1 MKLSKMKDL
10 DYFFEKA
17 HWAVTFAFGW
27 ALASSCSLAT
37 FAIFTTFTPVLVYVK
52 CSAAIAVRCAWVF
65 VMVIDQARKSRKF
78 WECADSVSTLINQ
91 AETREQLSMIFATE
105 MTKLAELA
113 LGGPHYAEVRVLYA
127 IAQTKLKCIENF
139 SKSNESSMPMH
150 KEINNSFE
158 ALKNCAGILADE
170 ISEEQFKQ
178 MKKDAHS

>member
-52 CSAAIAVRCAWVF
+52 CSAALAVPCAWAF
-65 VMVIDQARKSRKF
+65 VMVIDRPRKSRKF